1 MFIVTRNKEGR
12 EQWKRE
18 REEKTGKEKT
28 NRRVKGRDIDRPINL
43 PLFALGFKQQASV
56 SLVYLGSS
64 AVKRAVLQCLLSF
77 RDLLGSWE

>member
-1 MFIVTRNKEGR
+1 MFIITRNNEGR
-12 EQWKRE
+12 EQRKRE
-18 REEKTGKEKT
+18 KEEKTRKEKT

-43 PLFALGFKQQASV
+43 PLFVLEFKQQASV